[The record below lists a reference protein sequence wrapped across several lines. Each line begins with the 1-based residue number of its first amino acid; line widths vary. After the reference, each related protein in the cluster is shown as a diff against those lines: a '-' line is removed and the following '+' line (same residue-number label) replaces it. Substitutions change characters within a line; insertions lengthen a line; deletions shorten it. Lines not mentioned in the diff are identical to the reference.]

1 MSIKK
6 DLIETLIRVKTRKL
20 SSYRHFLS
28 GSTSA
33 TVGFLGFPS
42 AAANLHNIH
51 KVFKWTHVSINVSK
65 YNIHA
70 GYILVIE
77 RD

>member
-1 MSIKK
+1 MNCN
-6 DLIETLIRVKTRKL
+6 KTISFPEVL
-20 SSYRHFLS
+20 
-28 GSTSA
+28 SA

-77 RD
+77 RE